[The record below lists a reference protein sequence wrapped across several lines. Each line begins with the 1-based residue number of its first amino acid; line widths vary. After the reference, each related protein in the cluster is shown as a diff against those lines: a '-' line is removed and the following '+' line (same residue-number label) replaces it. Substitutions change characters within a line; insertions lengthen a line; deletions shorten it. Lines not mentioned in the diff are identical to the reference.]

1 MQNINNAKHLFE
13 IDNEI
18 IYLNC
23 AMMSP
28 LLKSIKEAG
37 IKTLERRAKPWSLT
51 VQGWFGDA
59 EVLRSKASK
68 IFQTS
73 EDNVAIIPSASH
85 FYLFKIFS

>member
-28 LLKSIKEAG
+28 LLKSVKEAE
-37 IKTLERRAKPWSLT
+37 ISALEKRAKPWKLT
-51 VQGWFGDA
+51 GLDWFEDA
-59 EVLRSKASK
+59 EVLRIKASK